1 MITPARLERS
11 ESGVDALVARLRD
24 EGVAAGRAEA
34 AEIVKRARA
43 EAKEI
48 VDAAAAEARGYLE
61 TARKEADAYRAA
73 GEQALHA
80 AMRDTVLGMKA
91 QLMARFT
98 SDVERLVSEE
108 LKDPDLLR
116 RMILE
121 VAGRAGAGIDPD
133 ARVEVILPEVAV
145 ALDKLRGDPDELEH
159 RPLTRFALGLSADML
174 RTGVTLSASADQGAG
189 IEVRVADG
197 KLVVDLS
204 DDAVAGLLL
213 QHLQPRF
220 RAILEGIVRIG
231 GRR

>member
-1 MITPARLERS
+1 MIASARPERS
-11 ESGVDALVARLRD
+11 ESGVDVLVARLRD

-34 AEIVKRARA
+34 AALVERARA
-43 EAKEI
+43 QTREMVEK
-48 VDAAAAEARGYLE
+48 AAAEARGLLD

-73 GEQALHA
+73 GEQALQA

-108 LKDPDLLR
+108 LTDPDLLR

-133 ARVEVILPEVAV
+133 AKVEVILPEAAV
-145 ALDKLRGDPDELEH
+145 ALDKLRGDPGELEQS
-159 RPLTRFALGLSADML
+159 PLTRFALGLSGEML
-174 RTGVTLSASADQGAG
+174 RTGITLRASADQAAG

-213 QHLQPRF
+213 RHLQPRF
-220 RAILEGIVRIG
+220 RAILEGIVRTG
-231 GRR
+231 GRS

>member
-1 MITPARLERS
+1 VIASARLERS

-48 VDAAAAEARGYLE
+48 VDAAAAEARGHLE

-133 ARVEVILPEVAV
+133 ARAEVILPEVAV
-145 ALDKLRGDPDELEH
+145 ALDKLRGDTDELEQS
-159 RPLTRFALGLSADML
+159 PLTRFALGLAADML
-174 RTGVTLSASADQGAG
+174 RTGVTLSASADQATG

-197 KLVVDLS
+197 KLAVDLS

-220 RAILEGIVRIG
+220 RAILEGIVR
-231 GRR
+231 